1 MEAIKVG
8 IIGAMAEEV
17 NWLKAQ
23 LKDSQTTQIAQR
35 DFCEGKLGGTDV
47 VVCECGVGKVNAAMV
62 AQTLCE
68 RYHVTHLINT
78 GVAGSLNNDIN
89 IGDIVVAIDA
99 VHHDMDVC
107 NLGFKPGE
115 VPGLDTVAFPA
126 DPELRAA
133 ALDAVAAVAPEIK
146 GFAGRVASGEQF
158 VRTQEQKDRIKS
170 LFDADCT
177 EMEGAPIA
185 QVAYLNKVPFVV
197 VRAISDKA
205 DGSASVDYPT
215 FEKQAA
221 EHCAKIV
228 EYLVAKLTA

>member
-89 IGDIVVAIDA
+89 IGDIVVATDA

-107 NLGFKPGE
+107 NLVFKPGE

-177 EMEGAPIA
+177 
-185 QVAYLNKVPFVV
+185 
-197 VRAISDKA
+197 
-205 DGSASVDYPT
+205 
-215 FEKQAA
+215 
-221 EHCAKIV
+221 
-228 EYLVAKLTA
+228 